1 MISHLPT
8 PTRRTFLTSAVAL
21 AAGVVFPDS
30 GRRNA
35 YGASVKELRPK
46 AVLLAALGF
55 LSFCSGAL
63 AQGDARRGGPVYR
76 ACVACHALEPGLHLS
91 GPSLDGFMGRMAGTA
106 ERFVR
111 YSSDLKDA
119 GFSWNA
125 ATLDGWLKD
134 PTDMIPGTYM
144 TFRGID
150 DPKARADLVAFLEIA
165 GQSGGGRRAVDEG
178 LIPVAWLRAGA
189 PEPIGDPPPEMRVTA
204 IRHCGDSYFVTTG
217 DDRETPYWEKNI
229 RLKIDSVETGPP
241 AGTAVILGAGMG
253 GDRFSV
259 IFPSLTVL
267 NNLVTEDCEAR

>member
-1 MISHLPT
+1 MILHLST

-21 AAGVVFPDS
+21 AASVAFPVS
-30 GRRNA
+30 G
-35 YGASVKELRPK
+35 LRTT
-46 AVLLAALGF
+46 F
-55 LSFCSGAL
+55 GAL
-63 AQGDARRGGPVYR
+63 AIAAMSLLSFSSAALADGDARRGAQVYR

-111 YSSDLKDA
+111 YSTGLRDA

-125 ATLDGWLKD
+125 AALDGWLKD
-134 PTDMIPGTYM
+134 PAGMIPDTYM

-150 DPKARADLVAFLEIA
+150 DPQARADLVAFLEIA
-165 GQSGGGRRAVDEG
+165 GQSGGGKKVVDEG
-178 LIPVAWLRAGA
+178 LIPAGWLRAGA
-189 PEPIGDPPPEMRVTA
+189 PQSIGGAPPEMRVTA

-217 DDRETPYWEKNI
+217 DGRETPYWEKNI

-241 AGTAVILGAGMG
+241 SGVAVILGAGMG

-259 IFPSLTVL
+259 IFSSLADL
-267 NNLVTEDCEAR
+267 DHLVTERCEAR